1 MLKRIPSL
9 AGMTPWV
16 LTDFHSPRRTLPGKQ
31 DFYNRK
37 ELISDRGERK
47 QAFHVLQEFY
57 RRMAAM
63 AQAQSALPG
72 ASPSAFTSDRRSQVT
87 RFSARSEPPFC
98 LLAKAT
104 NGLLHRWAAVRMGM
118 RKCGDLAPSLLIG
131 ESTRTVDTGA
141 NSE

>member
-47 QAFHVLQEFY
+47 QAFYVLQEFY

-63 AQAQSALPG
+63 AQAQSAPAG
-72 ASPSAFTSDRRSQVT
+72 R
-87 RFSARSEPPFC
+87 
-98 LLAKAT
+98 
-104 NGLLHRWAAVRMGM
+104 
-118 RKCGDLAPSLLIG
+118 
-131 ESTRTVDTGA
+131 
-141 NSE
+141 